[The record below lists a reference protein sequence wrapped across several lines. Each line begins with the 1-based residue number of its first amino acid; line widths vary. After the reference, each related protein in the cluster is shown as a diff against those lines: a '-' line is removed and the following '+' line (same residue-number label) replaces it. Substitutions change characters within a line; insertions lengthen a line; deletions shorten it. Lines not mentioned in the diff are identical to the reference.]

1 MHIADGIIATEIC
14 VAADAVALAGVY
26 LAGRKARQE
35 DIPKM
40 GVLGSALF
48 VASLIHFPIA
58 GTSVHL
64 GLIGLAGILL
74 GIQAL
79 PVVFTALL
87 FQALVFQHGGLVVLG
102 LNALN
107 MFAGA
112 MAAYMIWKAKPV
124 PLVVRSFLAGFLGI
138 LVPATLMGFE
148 FYLTGYGKPIL
159 FMLSIYLLPAAIEG
173 ALTAVIIPFIQKV
186 KPTLIGSAE

>member
-14 VAADAVALAGVY
+14 VAADVVALGGVY
-26 LAGRKARQE
+26 LVGRKAKPD

-48 VASLIHFPIA
+48 VASLIHFPVA

-64 GLIGLAGILL
+64 GLIGLAGMLL
-74 GIQAL
+74 GRQSL
-79 PVVFTALL
+79 PVIFTALL

-107 MFAGA
+107 MTAGA
-112 MAAYMIWKAKPV
+112 TAAWMIWK
-124 PLVVRSFLAGFLGI
+124 VRSLPLPLRCFLAGFAGI
-138 LVPATLMGFE
+138 LVPATLMAFE
-148 FYLTGYGKPIL
+148 FYLTGYGKPVVFIL
-159 FMLSIYLLPAAIEG
+159 SVYLVPAAVEG
-173 ALTAVIIPFIQKV
+173 MLTAVITPFIVKV
-186 KPTLIGSAE
+186 KPALLD

>member
-14 VAADAVALAGVY
+14 IAADAVALGGVY
-26 LAGRKARQE
+26 LAGRKAQQE

-64 GLIGLAGILL
+64 GLYGLAGILL

-102 LNALN
+102 LNTIN
-107 MFAGA
+107 ITAGA
-112 MAAYMIWKAKPV
+112 LTASLVWRADPIPV
-124 PLVVRSFLAGFLGI
+124 VVRAFFAGFLAI

-186 KPTLIGSAE
+186 KPKLIGSEK

>member
-1 MHIADGIIATEIC
+1 MHIADGIIASEIC
-14 VAADAVALAGVY
+14 VAADVVALGGVY
-26 LAGRKARQE
+26 LIGRKARQE

-48 VASLIHFPIA
+48 VASLIHFPVA

-64 GLIGLAGILL
+64 GLYGLAGILL

-107 MFAGA
+107 MALGA
-112 MAAYMIWKAKPV
+112 LAAWLVWQAKPV
-124 PLVVRSFLAGFLGI
+124 PLVIRCFLGGFVGI
-138 LVPATLMGFE
+138 LVPASLMGIE

-159 FMLSIYLLPAAIEG
+159 FLLSIYLLPAVIEG
-173 ALTAVIIPFIQKV
+173 ALTAVIVPFIQKV
-186 KPTLIGSAE
+186 KPTLLESSK

>member
-14 VAADAVALAGVY
+14 LAADAVALGGVY
-26 LAGRKARQE
+26 LIGRKARQE

-48 VASLIHFPIA
+48 VASLIHFPVA

-64 GLIGLAGILL
+64 GLLGLAGILL

-87 FQALVFQHGGLVVLG
+87 FQALVFQHGGLIVLG

-107 MFAGA
+107 LTAGA
-112 MAAYMIWKAKPV
+112 WVAWMIWKAKPV
-124 PLVVRSFLAGFLGI
+124 PLIIRSFLCGFMGI
-138 LVPATLMGFE
+138 LISATLMSFE

-159 FMLSIYLLPAAIEG
+159 FILSIYLLPAFIEG
-173 ALTAVIIPFIQKV
+173 ALTAVIIPFIMKV
-186 KPTLIGSAE
+186 KPALIESKR